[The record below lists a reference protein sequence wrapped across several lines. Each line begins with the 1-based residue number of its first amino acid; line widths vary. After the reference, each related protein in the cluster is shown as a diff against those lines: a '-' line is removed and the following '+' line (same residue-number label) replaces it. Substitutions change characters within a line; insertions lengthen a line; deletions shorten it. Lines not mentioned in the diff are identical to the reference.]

1 MLKVIEIETEVE
13 TVQVGLLTIHAD
25 IYVCE
30 ELKDGKSASKKFW
43 LKKRTD
49 GIPTEE
55 QIVAEITSG
64 YKALKGL

>member
-30 ELKDGKSASKKFW
+30 ELEDGKRASQKFW
-43 LKKRTD
+43 LKKRIE

-55 QIVAEITSG
+55 QIIAEITSE